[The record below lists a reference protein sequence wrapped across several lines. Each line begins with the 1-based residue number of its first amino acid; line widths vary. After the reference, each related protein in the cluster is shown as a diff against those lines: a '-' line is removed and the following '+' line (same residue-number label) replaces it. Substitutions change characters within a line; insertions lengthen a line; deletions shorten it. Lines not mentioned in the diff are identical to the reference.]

1 RKRRMILLDTNVL
14 SELMR
19 PQPSERV
26 LHWIDQQSTASLWI
40 SAITRAEIMLGLSLL
55 PDGKRKQQLMD
66 IATSILNE
74 DFAHRCL
81 AFEQHA
87 ADCYAT
93 IVATRTKLGIPISVE
108 DAQIA
113 AIALTHSFSI
123 ATRNVKD
130 FNHID
135 GLVIIDPW
143 GNTN

>member
-1 RKRRMILLDTNVL
+1 
-14 SELMR
+14 MR
-19 PQPSERV
+19 PQPDEGV
-26 LHWIDQQSTASLWI
+26 VDWIDQHASASLWI

-66 IATSILNE
+66 IAISILNE

-87 ADCYAT
+87 ADCYAA
-93 IVATRTKLGIPISVE
+93 IVAARTKSGIPISLE

-113 AIALTHSFSI
+113 AIALANSFSI

-130 FNHID
+130 FNHIA
-135 GLVIIDPW
+135 GLTLIDPW
-143 GNTN
+143 GSGN

>member
-1 RKRRMILLDTNVL
+1 MILLDTNVL
-14 SELMR
+14 FELMR
-19 PQPSERV
+19 PQPNEHV
-26 LHWIDQQSTASLWI
+26 LRWIDQHASASLWI

-66 IATSILNE
+66 IATNILNE

-81 AFEQHA
+81 AFEQYA
-87 ADCYAT
+87 AYYYAT

-113 AIALTHSFSI
+113 AIALTNSFSI

-130 FNHID
+130 FNHIE
-135 GLVIIDPW
+135 GLTIIDPW
-143 GNTN
+143 GNTT